1 MAKDYKYRVQGKD
14 KKPPP
19 RKKLARGLVKSMLVS
34 GAIMAVVVV
43 VLVLIN
49 SRLKKHTPPP
59 PPVASTTNPESV
71 KTNKPLESKMP
82 EPTGPQ
88 FDFYTIL
95 PERDIVVP
103 DYEIKTRARE
113 EAIGKV
119 NTKHYTMQA
128 GSFKTSDEAEQLGAK
143 LATMGIETTVQK
155 AKVGN
160 VTWYRVKL
168 GPYTQMSSVSTLRT
182 RLRQNGIDVVVTEV
196 GN

>member
-1 MAKDYKYRVQGKD
+1 MAKDYKYRVQGKN

-34 GAIMAVVVV
+34 AAIMTVVVI
-43 VLVLIN
+43 VLVVVN
-49 SRLKKHTPPP
+49 WQLKKHTPPP
-59 PPVASTTNPESV
+59 QVNVSAPESV
-71 KTNKPLESKMP
+71 KTNKPLEMKAT

-128 GSFKTSDEAEQLGAK
+128 GSFKTAEEAGQLGAK